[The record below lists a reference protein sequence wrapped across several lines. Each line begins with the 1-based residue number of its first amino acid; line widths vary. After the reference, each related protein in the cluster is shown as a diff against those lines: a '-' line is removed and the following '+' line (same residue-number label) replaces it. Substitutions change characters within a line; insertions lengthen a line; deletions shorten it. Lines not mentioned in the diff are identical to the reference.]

1 MTTYPVTIVVE
12 NDDDGLLPG
21 MNIEAEIVTAK
32 AEGVLAIPVDALNR
46 GDVVYVK
53 GKSRI
58 ENDQAPEGYGSVTV
72 ETGINDENYVEIKSG
87 LSEGEEVYV
96 EGVRALSDME
106 QMQKMQQQGMRQM
119 GG

>member
-1 MTTYPVTIVVE
+1 M
-12 NDDDGLLPG
+12 
-21 MNIEAEIVTAK
+21 
-32 AEGVLAIPVDALNR
+32 
-46 GDVVYVK
+46 
-53 GKSRI
+53 
-58 ENDQAPEGYGSVTV
+58 TV